1 MGTDGTQ
8 RTLLAEAIMWDYE
21 PDWLPRGMEL
31 VDRPDLLMWRRT
43 GGPVAQERW
52 ANRASYV
59 RTTTER
65 VDRLI
70 DEAFAF
76 FGAQR
81 FSWVV
86 GPSSRPAD
94 VADRLRS
101 RGLVD
106 EGDGDLLTA
115 ELPLDGFRTGRD
127 VEIVEAIDP
136 KLVRISLD
144 LAHPD
149 ASAAARAAMI
159 EDRLVGLRRPG
170 RLGGYLV
177 AFLQGEPVANAGYRY
192 STDGR
197 TVYLS
202 GAETVAGFRG
212 RGVYQSLV
220 AYRADAAVK
229 RGCRYAA
236 IRARR
241 DTSLPILMKRGFANH
256 GHLPIFVRPP
266 AELDLPA

>member
-1 MGTDGTQ
+1 
-8 RTLLAEAIMWDYE
+8 MWDYE

-43 GGPVAQERW
+43 GGPIAQQRW
-52 ANRASYV
+52 ANRVSYV
-59 RTTTER
+59 RTTGER

-70 DEAFAF
+70 GEVFAF
-76 FGAQR
+76 FGSQP
-81 FSWVV
+81 FTWVV
-86 GPSSRPAD
+86 GLSSHPSD
-94 VADRLRS
+94 LADRLRRS
-101 RGLVD
+101 GLVD
-106 EGDGDLLTA
+106 EGDGDLLSA
-115 ELPLDGFRTGRD
+115 ELPLGGLRTARD
-127 VEIVEAIDP
+127 LEIVEVSDA

-144 LAHPD
+144 LSHPD
-149 ASAAARAAMI
+149 ASEAERAAMI
-159 EDRLVGLRRPG
+159 EDRLEGLRRPG

-202 GAETVAGFRG
+202 GAETVARFRD

-256 GHLPIFVRPP
+256 GHLPIFRPTPGSESP
-266 AELDLPA
+266 A